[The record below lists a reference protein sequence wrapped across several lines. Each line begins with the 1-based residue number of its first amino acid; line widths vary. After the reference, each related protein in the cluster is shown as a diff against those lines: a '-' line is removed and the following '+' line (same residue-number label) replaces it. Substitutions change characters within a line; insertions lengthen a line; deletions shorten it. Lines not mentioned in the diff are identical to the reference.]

1 MKKFM
6 NFDAVVKAAFNE
18 DESDFMAFNK
28 LLVDSYKGEVEGFSA
43 REANDKIVEVF
54 RAAIGCDEHSTK
66 AEVRKAIRRNQVTI
80 FELLEET
87 IQNLLVSGWDANPF
101 FREYVDVRNLALG
114 DKNEFYIEDD
124 SVLSIMKVSGNHH
137 DIIRQRL
144 GAGTVSSI
152 STSWIG
158 AKVYAEFERLL
169 TGVETWATFVNK
181 IGEAYDRYVN
191 EALYSALVSAG
202 QNLGSQW
209 YKSSAISSTTEGTL
223 RTLCMDVA
231 MATGREVVIMGTR
244 TALASVSGLTN
255 VSWASNEMKNEK
267 YTTGR
272 FGYWEGIR
280 LVEIPQGFKLN
291 DTTNYLVANDML
303 FIMPVAD
310 NRFIKLVNEG
320 DSQVYQVSDAGTNMD
335 MTYTYE
341 FQTKIGIGVLTN
353 LKWGC
358 WHILP

>member
-1 MKKFM
+1 
-6 NFDAVVKAAFNE
+6 
-18 DESDFMAFNK
+18 
-28 LLVDSYKGEVEGFSA
+28 
-43 REANDKIVEVF
+43 
-54 RAAIGCDEHSTK
+54 
-66 AEVRKAIRRNQVTI
+66 
-80 FELLEET
+80 
-87 IQNLLVSGWDANPF
+87 
-101 FREYVDVRNLALG
+101 
-114 DKNEFYIEDD
+114 
-124 SVLSIMKVSGNHH
+124 
-137 DIIRQRL
+137 
-144 GAGTVSSI
+144 
-152 STSWIG
+152 
-158 AKVYAEFERLL
+158 
-169 TGVETWATFVNK
+169 
-181 IGEAYDRYVN
+181 
-191 EALYSALVSAG
+191 VSAG